1 MATEM
6 LKKLISSVEGS
17 VSAVADARAHPA
29 VPIVK
34 KLINSVDSCVSDA
47 VEGAVLS
54 DSRIKRVEGLNIIV
68 RGDIEEIK
76 ANYVSIIS
84 GTARFHAVAQLA
96 VIMKLL
102 YVRWRFW
109 ARTST
114 CRIRWWWHA
123 FRRCVRQRLRVPL
136 CFHDLICDTRSRR
149 A

>member
-68 RGDIEEIK
+68 RGDIEETM

-84 GTARFHAVAQLA
+84 GTSCSMQL
-96 VIMKLL
+96 L
-102 YVRWRFW
+102 
-109 ARTST
+109 S
-114 CRIRWWWHA
+114 
-123 FRRCVRQRLRVPL
+123 
-136 CFHDLICDTRSRR
+136 
-149 A
+149 